1 MPNNQQP
8 KTFFQRYQF
17 PVLLALLAIGWFTAL
32 EVQSLHGEEPRRGL
46 VALEMALSGNYL
58 QPTIQGEPYYNK
70 PPLFAWIM
78 AGFFKLFGSSDTI
91 VRLPSLLAYIAW
103 GYVHYRITRAYL
115 NKKTALYGLLF
126 FYTAVHYLFYGTVL
140 SGELDLLYGFVVY
153 LQGITIYHFYQE
165 KRWLP
170 LYLISYLL
178 VSVGFLLKGLPSIAF
193 QGITLFALGIVGLPN
208 DPAQS
213 PGPRS
218 VRRTCERPGKQANL
232 TLPKRL
238 KKTLTFWFNWQ
249 HLTGALL
256 GLLPIAI
263 YFYTYHE
270 AYGTGHRYLFN
281 LLEEASQ
288 KSAFESGPGRIIKQ
302 LAGFPIQYFAD
313 HLPWSLLLPYG
324 IYKGWHR
331 TALEHP
337 FLRYCVL
344 FFAANI
350 LLYWF
355 SPGTRLRYVY
365 GLTPFFLTP
374 LAYWCA
380 RFGPVRPGIIWGL
393 CIALAVGRIGY
404 NVLLQPL
411 HEEAK
416 YKLAVYD
423 AISTDALKFAE
434 GGPIYSCCGPDY
446 TYVNPS
452 VAGFTLLRDTFTSP
466 QEIPYLVHLNLLRE
480 RGEITP
486 FVTAA
491 DQPGVYITRDSSLGE
506 ELGVYEVQHNITVRL
521 FRVE

>member
-1 MPNNQQP
+1 M
-8 KTFFQRYQF
+8 
-17 PVLLALLAIGWFTAL
+17 
-32 EVQSLHGEEPRRGL
+32 
-46 VALEMALSGNYL
+46 SGNYL

-78 AGFFKLFGSSDTI
+78 AGFFQLFGSSDTV
-91 VRLPSLLAYIAW
+91 VRLPSLLAYIVW
-103 GYVHYRITRAYL
+103 GYVHYRVTRAYL
-115 NKKTALYGLLF
+115 NQKTALYGLLF
-126 FYTAVHYLFYGTVL
+126 FYTAVHYLYYGTVL
-140 SGELDLLYGFVVY
+140 SGELDLLYGFVIY
-153 LQGITIYHFYQE
+153 LQGIVIYHFYQR
-165 KRWLP
+165 KQWLS
-170 LYLISYLL
+170 LYLLSYLL
-178 VSVGFLLKGLPSIAF
+178 VSIGFLLKGLPSIAF
-193 QGITLFALGIVGLPN
+193 QGITLFALGIIGLPN
-208 DPAQS
+208 DIKQA

-218 VRRTCERPGKQANL
+218 ARRAFERPS
-232 TLPKRL
+232 
-238 KKTLTFWFNWQ
+238 KKTTLNFWFNWQ
-249 HLTGALL
+249 HLAGATL
-256 GLLPIAI
+256 GLLPILA
-263 YFYTYHE
+263 YFYLYQETH
-270 AYGTGHRYLFN
+270 GTGYRYLFN

-302 LAGFPIQYFAD
+302 LAGFPLLYFAD

-331 TALEHP
+331 TALSHP
-337 FLRYCVL
+337 FLRYCLL
-344 FFAANI
+344 FFTANI

-380 RFGPVRPGIIWGL
+380 RFRPVRPAIIWGL

-411 HEEAK
+411 HEKAK

-423 AISTDALKFAE
+423 AISTDALKFAD

-452 VAGFTLLRDTFTSP
+452 VGGYTLLRDTFASP

-491 DQPGVYITRDSSLGE
+491 DRPGVYITRDSSLGK